1 MTRTMLTLAVGV
13 AISVGGLTLAQTGHG
28 HVKGPTVKTLS
39 AVDVNEH

>member
-28 HVKGPTVKTLS
+28 QDNHRPREKH
-39 AVDVNEH
+39 A